1 MWLFDIGAI
10 LYFVGFFNMV
20 WFLIKRDRNTALV
33 CVILEIIGGLIMW
46 IAYYFVAGNPV
57 AFEKMLS

>member
-20 WFLIKRDRNTALV
+20 WFLIKGNRATVFV
-33 CVILEIIGGLIMW
+33 CAVLEIIGGLIM
-46 IAYYFVAGNPV
+46 
-57 AFEKMLS
+57 

>member
-33 CVILEIIGGLIMW
+33 CVILEIIGGLVMW
-46 IAYYFVAGNPV
+46 IAYYLVAGNPF

>member
-20 WFLIKRDRNTALV
+20 WFLIKGNRGTVFV
-33 CVILEIIGGLIMW
+33 CAVLEIIGGLIMW
-46 IAYYFVAGNPV
+46 IAYYFVAGNPF